1 MESINPAAA
10 QRVWQ
15 RVRGDA
21 PDPNDALCQLLA
33 SESEIRAI
41 YQYLLRD
48 SFLRDSR
55 LLSRLSDESK
65 QFIHILSGIS
75 LTNGESAVLPA
86 PPSIRGNPQGLL
98 LQSFKTRCRCLEMLN
113 RLPGTVSL
121 CAPELKHRMEKHCL
135 LLLELLGRLPRK

>member
-21 PDPNDALCQLLA
+21 PDPNDALCQLLS
-33 SESEIRAI
+33 SEAEIRAI

-55 LLSRLSDESK
+55 LLSRLREESS
-65 QFIHILSGIS
+65 QFSHILTGIS
-75 LTNGESAVLPA
+75 RMSGETAALPA
-86 PPSIRGNPQGLL
+86 PPSIRGNPEGLL
-98 LQSFKTRCRCLEMLN
+98 RQSFSARCRALEALN
-113 RLPGTVSL
+113 RLSGTASL
-121 CAPELKHRMEKHCL
+121 WVPELKDRMEKHCL
-135 LLLELLGRLPRK
+135 ILLELLGRLPRA